1 MIFAQNKEFKLK
13 YSKLKKIFKRIRDL
27 FFILIEDPVFRI
39 GFLIIFITFLS
50 MILIFIVEKG
60 KNQNIKTFFDSF
72 WYTIV
77 TLTTTGYGD
86 ITPVTVMGR
95 IVGIMIMAFGL
106 VVIGS
111 VSGRI
116 ASFLIDRQLKR
127 GRGLLKLRNLKNH
140 FIICGW
146 RTDFENIIDGI
157 IESINNLDR
166 SDIVLINNTKQEY
179 MEIFLSNPKYKI
191 INYIQ
196 GDYIEESVL
205 IRANIKL
212 ASKVLILADQS
223 LPGSAIEVDSRTVM
237 AVLTIKNLN
246 KDVYVAAEII
256 DEKFEKYLT
265 VADCDEVILTKEYVR
280 KLLINASCGT
290 GVSSVIR
297 DLLSLENKKGIII
310 SDIPPNFIG
319 DNYKN
324 LFDHFLNQ
332 KETILVGI
340 LENTGN
346 FYNRKKEALNE
357 AQKSPDIS
365 KIVDNL
371 RKVKELKANNSILV
385 PEFDYI
391 VKKYSKAILIG
402 KTDNF

>member
-1 MIFAQNKEFKLK
+1 MK